1 MDCHEAAEN
10 IHRAHRDNQ
19 DMPEGDTIFRT
30 ARSMGRALVGK
41 PITGFRSN
49 YPLLTRFHD
58 DTPITGQ
65 IVDRVESRGKWLLI
79 HFSGG
84 ATLVT
89 HMLMNGSW
97 HLYRQG
103 ERWLKPSRDMRIVLE
118 NRDYQAVAFTVP
130 VARIYTE
137 QALAREKRIP
147 PAGSDVLSGDFDP
160 QAAALR
166 LRSYAQEEIGD
177 VLLHQQVLAGVGNV
191 FKSEVCFVE
200 GVNPFRLVATLADQQ
215 VAALIHTAQRLVAA
229 NVLEDSGGMIVTYRG
244 QQRRTTHTSSPQESL
259 WVYGRSGSPC
269 RRCGDAIRHRLQGPD
284 ARVTFWCQSCQPMP
298 DGSNVDG
305 LL

>member
-1 MDCHEAAEN
+1 
-10 IHRAHRDNQ
+10 
-19 DMPEGDTIFRT
+19 MPEGDTIFRT
-30 ARSMGRALVGK
+30 ARSMGRALIGK

-65 IVDRVESRGKWLLI
+65 MVDRVESRGKWLLI

-97 HLYRQG
+97 HLYRTGQ
-103 ERWLKPSRDMRIVLE
+103 RWLKPARDMRIVLE
-118 NRDYQAVAFTVP
+118 NCDYQAVAFTVP
-130 VARIYTE
+130 VARIYTA

-147 PAGSDVLSGDFDP
+147 PADADVLSESFDRV
-160 QAAALR
+160 AAAVR
-166 LRSYAQEEIGD
+166 LRACAGEEIGD
-177 VLLHQQVLAGVGNV
+177 VMLHQQVLAGVGNV

-200 GVNPFRLVATLADQQ
+200 GVNPFCLVSALTDGQ
-215 VAALIHTAQRLVAA
+215 VAALISTAQRLVAA
-229 NVLEDSGGMIVTYRG
+229 NVLEDSGNTIVTYRG
-244 QQRRTTHTSSPQESL
+244 QQRRTTHGSDPQDSL

-269 RRCGDAIRHRLQGPD
+269 RKCGTTIRHRLQGPD
-284 ARVTFWCQSCQPMP
+284 ARVTFWCPMCQPMP
-298 DGSNVDG
+298 DGRDVDG
-305 LL
+305 I